1 MAKTKKK
8 ITISSPHRT
17 LILIAIVGVAIGYL
31 FGGILIPQ
39 SQTNQQSTIES
50 DITLPETQLE
60 EILEEENNSGDNTEQ
75 LTLVENV
82 SIDDDPIQGDLNA
95 PITIIEFSDYQCPF
109 CKRFY
114 EESHQT
120 IIDDYVATDKVRY
133 VYRDFPLDSHPQAL
147 PAATAANCAGEQDHY
162 WEMHNMLLDNQD
174 EWSFNSSANQ
184 LFQSYASELNL
195 NTEDF
200 SECLSDNQQV
210 QEIFNDQNDG
220 VAATVEQTPT
230 VFINGRKIVGA
241 QPLETYI
248 AIIEGELL
256 KLDQ

>member
-120 IIDDYVATDKVRY
+120 IIDDYVANDKVRY

-241 QPLETYI
+241 QPLATYI

>member
-241 QPLETYI
+241 QPLATYI

>member
-1 MAKTKKK
+1 MPKTKKK
-8 ITISSPHRT
+8 ITIPSPHRT

-39 SQTNQQSTIES
+39 SQTNQQSVTE
-50 DITLPETQLE
+50 TNTPLTETQLE
-60 EILEEENNSGDNTEQ
+60 EILEEEKSSGDNTEQ

-82 SIDDDPIQGDLNA
+82 SVDDDSSQGELNA
-95 PITIIEFSDYQCPF
+95 PVTIIEFSDYQCPF

-120 IIDDYVATDKVRY
+120 IMDDYVATGKVRY

-147 PAATAANCAGEQDHY
+147 SAATAANCAGEQDHY

-174 EWSFNSSANQ
+174 EWSFNPSANQ
-184 LFQSYASELNL
+184 IFQNYASELNL

-200 SECLSDNQQV
+200 SKCLSDNQQV
-210 QEIFNDQNDG
+210 QEISNDQNDG
-220 VAATVEQTPT
+220 IAATVEQTPT

-241 QPLETYI
+241 QPLTTYI

-256 KLDQ
+256 KVDQ

>member
-60 EILEEENNSGDNTEQ
+60 EILDEENNSGDNTEQ

-241 QPLETYI
+241 QPLATYI